1 MQVCPVLQRHVQK
14 TSFHLNMVVK
24 MFDFFLFF
32 FCFTVGVLSSVVA
45 IFYLL
50 SWQLG
55 AVEAISLSILVGTS
69 VDYCVHL
76 VEGYIMAG
84 NFIPNLHQNSNKV
97 CLNLFLSYLFVFLPC
112 LY

>member
-1 MQVCPVLQRHVQK
+1 MA
-14 TSFHLNMVVK
+14 
-24 MFDFFLFF
+24 FFL
-32 FCFTVGVLSSVVA
+32 TGVLTTVVG

-50 SWQLG
+50 SWHLG

-84 NFIPNLHQNSNKV
+84 NFIPQNLSSSKV
-97 CLNLFLSYLFVFLPC
+97 CVK
-112 LY
+112 

>member
-1 MQVCPVLQRHVQK
+1 VISS
-14 TSFHLNMVVK
+14 T
-24 MFDFFLFF
+24 FLK
-32 FCFTVGVLSSVVA
+32 GVLTSVVA
-45 IFYLL
+45 IFYLA

-84 NFIPNLHQNSNKV
+84 SSIPDVNSSKV
-97 CLNLFLSYLFVFLPC
+97 CLMFEKQFFSKI
-112 LY
+112 